1 MKYSHKFNRVI
12 KHPRRSKG
20 EGYFLY
26 SVRSCFD
33 GDSWGACMLAFFG
46 LADYMHHKGY
56 SIPREWQFR
65 PAMGGPDTDNY
76 QFCEC
81 KRLRLSALQCRR
93 LGRILYRWMEIL
105 KARGKD
111 Y

>member
-1 MKYSHKFNRVI
+1 MKYSHKFQRMI
-12 KHPRRSKG
+12 THPRRSKG

-26 SVRSCFD
+26 GIRSCSD
-33 GDSWGACMLAFFG
+33 DDSWGACMMAFFG
-46 LADYMHHKGY
+46 LADYMHHKGFT
-56 SIPREWQFR
+56 IPDSWRFS
-65 PAMGGPDTDNY
+65 PGLSVDTDNY

-81 KRLRLSALQCRR
+81 KRLRLSANQCQR
-93 LGRILYRWMEIL
+93 LGRILYRWTEIL

>member
-1 MKYSHKFNRVI
+1 MKYSHKFQRVI
-12 KHPRRSKG
+12 THPRRSKG

-26 SVRSCFD
+26 STRSCYA
-33 GDSWGACMLAFFG
+33 GDSWGACMAAFFG
-46 LADYMHHKGY
+46 LADYMHHKRY
-56 SIPREWQFR
+56 PIPREWQFSPGLSVDR
-65 PAMGGPDTDNY
+65 DNE

-81 KRLRLSALQCRR
+81 KRLRLSALQCQR

-105 KARGKD
+105 KARGQD